1 MTGSRASAGEVREGW
16 CVKKLLMDNGDM
28 SEEQGSQ
35 MTAAPTDQFS
45 DDVNFKITLEYLTL
59 PNRIYTT

>member
-1 MTGSRASAGEVREGW
+1 
-16 CVKKLLMDNGDM
+16 MDNGDM
-28 SEEQGSQ
+28 SEEQGTQ
-35 MTAAPTDQFS
+35 MTAAPTDQFG